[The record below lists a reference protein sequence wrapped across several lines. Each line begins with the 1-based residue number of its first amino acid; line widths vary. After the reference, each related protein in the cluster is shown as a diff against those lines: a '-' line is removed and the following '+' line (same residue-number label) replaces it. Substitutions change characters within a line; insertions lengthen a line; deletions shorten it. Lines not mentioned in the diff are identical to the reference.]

1 MGLDH
6 AQHHGSEALA
16 RTPSTSSNTSTAT
29 WQPLGPTA
37 VLTPSYGLVTGRV
50 SAVAFDPSDA
60 TGNRLYIGTTGGGVW
75 VAQNADTSSAANVVF
90 TPLTDTLSALSGIQ
104 DASISIGALTVQPG
118 ETGVILAGTGDPND
132 ALDSYYGAGILRSA
146 DGGNTWSLI
155 QRTAD
160 LGWWFAGE
168 GFAGFAWSTA
178 TPALVVA
185 AVSQAY
191 EGTLVNADRPRLS
204 YEGLYYSN
212 DSGMTWNLAKITDGA
227 GVDVQGPLDPFA
239 PPDGN
244 AATSVVWNPVRQLFV
259 AAMRFH
265 GYYQSSDGVT
275 WTRMTAQ
282 PGAGLTAAICPTNA
296 AGTGSI
302 ACPIFRG
309 TLAVNPQTGD
319 TFAWTVDLNNQ
330 DQGLWQDQCA
340 ISAGVCT
347 NPTISFAQQL
357 KTTLLE
363 TSTPEGPATIENGD
377 YTLALSAVPSQQ
389 DTVVLAGDGDLW
401 RCSVAMG
408 CVWRNTTNAN
418 TCMSAQVAPYQHALG
433 WSTANPLAI
442 FVGNDSG
449 LWRSLDA
456 IGETGAVCAAT
467 DAIHFQ
473 NLNGGLGS
481 LAEVMSLSQSTN
493 SPYTMMAGLSVNGT
507 AGVKGTSGPTAQ
519 WPQVLG
525 GDGGAV
531 AIDPTNEDKWYV
543 NAEEGVSIYLCN
555 QVSDCTPSSF
565 GATPVVSD
573 AEVGGDGFTM
583 TTPAPFLVDP
593 FDETQLLIGTCRVWR
608 GPANGLGWT
617 SANAISPIL
626 DGGSGGS
633 GSAACNGDALIRSIT
648 AMTLVGGNEV
658 VYVGTY
664 GSAGGGSLLPGHVLS
679 AMVNPAN
686 VAATTWNDLTLNPVT
701 NDSQGL
707 NAFGLDISSI
717 YIDPHDATGNTV
729 YVTVEG
735 IPTQPQAV
743 RVVYRST
750 DGGAHWAALQANL
763 PWAPASSVVVDPGT
777 ANTVYLA
784 TDVGVYFTTQV
795 GSCANLPS
803 NCWSAFGTGLPEAP
817 VTQLSASASAQVLIA
832 GTYGRGVWEMPL
844 WSAATA
850 LTSVTASPTSLM
862 FGSEV
867 FGTTSSALTV
877 TITNTGTPG
886 LTTSAISVSGDFNE
900 TDNCQVAPVA
910 AGASC
915 SVNVTFTPTATGLR
929 TGQMTIDLNVR
940 GGQVLVGLDG
950 TGTAAGLVTLTPA
963 AVSFGAVAVGA
974 TSLPLQVEAGNG
986 GSLPLPIT
994 SLTVTPPFTISSNSC
1009 SASALAAN
1017 TDCQIMVEFAPTQTG
1032 AATGTLTLVDDA
1044 GTQTVALSG
1053 TGAAPPT
1060 DTLGTTSLSFAGTI
1074 VGQLSTA
1081 QTVILTNSGD
1091 LPLTSIAVTAS
1102 GAFQQSNNCGTQLT
1116 GRANCSVSVVFAPSQ
1131 SGSQAGTLTISDL
1144 LRTQTVALTGTGLLP
1159 PVISVNPTSLTFA
1172 AQQVGVAGAPA
1183 TLTVTNSGGA
1193 PMVNVGFQ
1201 FSGNAAS
1208 SFVIGTT
1215 TCGTTLTNGSSC
1227 AVQVRFTPASTG
1239 GSAATL
1245 VVSSSTLGV
1254 TPVSVS
1260 LNGTATTTM
1269 GLNVSPSQLSFP
1281 DEQPGQAS
1289 PAQTVTISNTGN
1301 LVANSLA
1308 VAISPQFTV
1317 AQNGCGSILAAG
1329 SSCTVGVAFQPTAAG
1344 NVTGT
1349 LTITSGSVANV
1360 ATVTLSGT
1368 GGGMGAIQATP
1379 AVLSFGTIGIGV
1391 SSSPSTVTVT
1401 NLGAGGLAGLALAAS
1416 SGFVLVNNACG
1427 ATLSAGAN
1435 CTVGVEFAP
1444 VTAGVQTGTLN
1455 ITSSTA
1461 SASGTISLT
1470 GTGFDFTVT
1479 SGGSTSV
1486 TVSNGQTASYAV
1498 DVTPMAGAAG
1508 TFTFACGTLPA
1519 NAICVFNPVS
1529 ETLNSGVTGNL
1540 TVGISVG
1547 KAATSARLNGTAAW
1561 NLVPAACVLLLLP
1574 LGWTRRRRVLLG
1586 CLVLAVLVGGVSSCT
1601 SSGGGSGGGGGSTG
1615 GGGSGATPSGT
1626 YSVPVN
1632 VTSAGVQHS
1641 LTVTLIVY

>member
-1 MGLDH
+1 M
-6 AQHHGSEALA
+6 
-16 RTPSTSSNTSTAT
+16 
-29 WQPLGPTA
+29 
-37 VLTPSYGLVTGRV
+37 
-50 SAVAFDPSDA
+50 
-60 TGNRLYIGTTGGGVW
+60 
-75 VAQNADTSSAANVVF
+75 
-90 TPLTDTLSALSGIQ
+90 
-104 DASISIGALTVQPG
+104 
-118 ETGVILAGTGDPND
+118 
-132 ALDSYYGAGILRSA
+132 
-146 DGGNTWSLI
+146 
-155 QRTAD
+155 
-160 LGWWFAGE
+160 
-168 GFAGFAWSTA
+168 
-178 TPALVVA
+178 
-185 AVSQAY
+185 
-191 EGTLVNADRPRLS
+191 
-204 YEGLYYSN
+204 
-212 DSGMTWNLAKITDGA
+212 
-227 GVDVQGPLDPFA
+227 
-239 PPDGN
+239 
-244 AATSVVWNPVRQLFV
+244 
-259 AAMRFH
+259 
-265 GYYQSSDGVT
+265 
-275 WTRMTAQ
+275 
-282 PGAGLTAAICPTNA
+282 
-296 AGTGSI
+296 
-302 ACPIFRG
+302 
-309 TLAVNPQTGD
+309 
-319 TFAWTVDLNNQ
+319 
-330 DQGLWQDQCA
+330 
-340 ISAGVCT
+340 
-347 NPTISFAQQL
+347 
-357 KTTLLE
+357 
-363 TSTPEGPATIENGD
+363 
-377 YTLALSAVPSQQ
+377 
-389 DTVVLAGDGDLW
+389 
-401 RCSVAMG
+401 
-408 CVWRNTTNAN
+408 
-418 TCMSAQVAPYQHALG
+418 
-433 WSTANPLAI
+433 
-442 FVGNDSG
+442 
-449 LWRSLDA
+449 
-456 IGETGAVCAAT
+456 
-467 DAIHFQ
+467 
-473 NLNGGLGS
+473 
-481 LAEVMSLSQSTN
+481 
-493 SPYTMMAGLSVNGT
+493 
-507 AGVKGTSGPTAQ
+507 
-519 WPQVLG
+519 
-525 GDGGAV
+525 
-531 AIDPTNEDKWYV
+531 
-543 NAEEGVSIYLCN
+543 
-555 QVSDCTPSSF
+555 
-565 GATPVVSD
+565 
-573 AEVGGDGFTM
+573 GFTM

-593 FDETQLLIGTCRVWR
+593 LDETQLLIGTCRVWR

-867 FGTTSSALTV
+867 FGTTSSAQTV

-1131 SGSQAGTLTISDL
+1131 SGSQ
-1144 LRTQTVALTGTGLLP
+1144 R
-1159 PVISVNPTSLTFA
+1159 
-1172 AQQVGVAGAPA
+1172 
-1183 TLTVTNSGGA
+1183 
-1193 PMVNVGFQ
+1193 
-1201 FSGNAAS
+1201 
-1208 SFVIGTT
+1208 
-1215 TCGTTLTNGSSC
+1215 
-1227 AVQVRFTPASTG
+1227 
-1239 GSAATL
+1239 
-1245 VVSSSTLGV
+1245 
-1254 TPVSVS
+1254 
-1260 LNGTATTTM
+1260 
-1269 GLNVSPSQLSFP
+1269 
-1281 DEQPGQAS
+1281 
-1289 PAQTVTISNTGN
+1289 
-1301 LVANSLA
+1301 
-1308 VAISPQFTV
+1308 
-1317 AQNGCGSILAAG
+1317 
-1329 SSCTVGVAFQPTAAG
+1329 
-1344 NVTGT
+1344 
-1349 LTITSGSVANV
+1349 
-1360 ATVTLSGT
+1360 
-1368 GGGMGAIQATP
+1368 
-1379 AVLSFGTIGIGV
+1379 
-1391 SSSPSTVTVT
+1391 
-1401 NLGAGGLAGLALAAS
+1401 
-1416 SGFVLVNNACG
+1416 
-1427 ATLSAGAN
+1427 
-1435 CTVGVEFAP
+1435 
-1444 VTAGVQTGTLN
+1444 
-1455 ITSSTA
+1455 
-1461 SASGTISLT
+1461 
-1470 GTGFDFTVT
+1470 
-1479 SGGSTSV
+1479 
-1486 TVSNGQTASYAV
+1486 
-1498 DVTPMAGAAG
+1498 
-1508 TFTFACGTLPA
+1508 
-1519 NAICVFNPVS
+1519 
-1529 ETLNSGVTGNL
+1529 
-1540 TVGISVG
+1540 
-1547 KAATSARLNGTAAW
+1547 AR
-1561 NLVPAACVLLLLP
+1561 
-1574 LGWTRRRRVLLG
+1574 
-1586 CLVLAVLVGGVSSCT
+1586 
-1601 SSGGGSGGGGGSTG
+1601 
-1615 GGGSGATPSGT
+1615 
-1626 YSVPVN
+1626 
-1632 VTSAGVQHS
+1632 
-1641 LTVTLIVY
+1641 